1 MDQNVEFFTDILS
14 QFLKF
19 GMLTLGRT
27 RRGRGDVRVTV
38 KVGAIPPSSPIRFFY
53 LAFSVAVHLSLAH
66 IAMVTSHDVIS
77 SKWSSQFWVKIYV
90 F

>member
-14 QFLKF
+14 PFLKF

-27 RRGRGDVRVTV
+27 RRGGDVRVTV

>member
-27 RRGRGDVRVTV
+27 RRGGEVRFTV
-38 KVGAIPPSSPIRFFY
+38 WGLPSSPIRFFY
-53 LAFSVAVHLSLAH
+53 LAFSVAVHLSLA
-66 IAMVTSHDVIS
+66 MVTSHDVIG

>member
-14 QFLKF
+14 QFLQF

-27 RRGRGDVRVTV
+27 RRGGEVRFTV
-38 KVGAIPPSSPIRFFY
+38 WGLPSSPIRFFY